1 MRINNEKKSWRCIL
15 TRLMLHTQV
24 RLFLKQDLNQP
35 R

>member
-1 MRINNEKKSWRCIL
+1 
-15 TRLMLHTQV
+15 MLHTQV